1 MLFQRNRKRAG
12 RTGSA
17 SVDPL
22 CYPAAGKQR
31 TASGQ
36 SVPQEKLPRHIGII
50 MDGNGRWAKKRGLPR
65 SEGHRAG
72 ARAFRKITEYCCD
85 IGIQYLTVYAFSTE
99 NWKRPQKEID
109 GIMDLLREY
118 LRNMV
123 DEKKNRERIQVRF
136 IGDRTVL
143 AADIQEK
150 MREAEEETAANT
162 RMVLN
167 IAINYGGRS
176 ELTSAVRR
184 IAKQVQAGNLD
195 PEQIDEDLLSASLD
209 TAGQPDPDLIIRPSG
224 EWRLSN
230 FMTWQSAYA
239 EMVVL
244 DVLWPDF
251 TPRHLDEALRLYAGR
266 DRRFGGV

>member
-1 MLFQRNRKRAG
+1 MLFQRNRERACSGPVKAPSRKPSSKRGA
-12 RTGSA
+12 A
-17 SVDPL
+17 
-22 CYPAAGKQR
+22 PAE
-31 TASGQ
+31 SL
-36 SVPQEKLPRHIGII
+36 PPEKLPRHIGII

-72 ARAFRKITEYCCD
+72 ARAFRSVTDYCCD
-85 IGIQYLTVYAFSTE
+85 IGIRYLTVYAFSTE

-123 DEKKNRERIQVRF
+123 NETKNRERIRVRF
-136 IGDRTVL
+136 IGDRTAL
-143 AADIQEK
+143 AADIREK

-162 RMVLN
+162 QMVLN
-167 IAINYGGRS
+167 IAINYGGRG
-176 ELTSAVRR
+176 ELTAAVRK
-184 IAKQVQAGNLD
+184 IARQVQAGGLT
-195 PEQIDEDLLSASLD
+195 PEQIDEQLLSSCLD

-251 TPRHLDEALRLYAGR
+251 TPRHLDEALRLYACR